1 MKELFIIIASKY
13 KRPVPSK
20 FKKKKLMKHLDGGS
34 KIKPIKNQ
42 LVASQKIS
50 QYESFV

>member
-1 MKELFIIIASKY
+1 MKGLFVIISSKY

-20 FKKKKLMKHLDGGS
+20 FKKKLMKHLDRGS

-50 QYESFV
+50 QYENFV